1 MNDALNVCLSGINA
15 VFSWM
20 EKVYTAIPGSFVFI
34 LAMIGVFTVF
44 RLLLVPVMGTHIGGA
59 GSDIARIIRAENDR
73 KNAANERFY
82 QRVRSEVAAEKRY
95 KERIADME
103 HAKFVRNDSRRR

>member
-20 EKVYTAIPGSFVFI
+20 EKVYTAIPGSFIFI

-44 RLLLVPVMGTHIGGA
+44 RLLLVPVMGVHIGGA
-59 GSDIARIIRAENDR
+59 GSD
-73 KNAANERFY
+73 
-82 QRVRSEVAAEKRY
+82 
-95 KERIADME
+95 
-103 HAKFVRNDSRRR
+103 FVRFMGKAQSSNEVVTTKQHRMTKHERVVVAKQHASRIFGGE

>member
-44 RLLLVPVMGTHIGGA
+44 RLLLVPVMGVHIGGA
-59 GSDIARIIRAENDR
+59 GSDFARFIDKAASNDTASTKQHR
-73 KNAANERFY
+73 MTNRER
-82 QRVRSEVAAEKRY
+82 VVVAKQHAS
-95 KERIADME
+95 RIFGGE
-103 HAKFVRNDSRRR
+103 